1 MQLTPQQ
8 TNSLLEIIDKNQATI
23 IGREF
28 GLDFLSDYDKFL
40 LQNHGI
46 DLDALYLPET
56 DTIFTSFHFGLLSDT
71 LKGIGEVENITY
83 QDLFD
88 YISNG
93 DYIPLTQQELAT
105 LNSIK
110 TQSLSSLRS
119 SNNRIFQDIN
129 NVLHDNSRKTQ
140 EEFIRKEIEQGV
152 RNKKTTREIAN
163 EIAHKTGDW
172 SRDFD
177 RIVQYTSQTA
187 YEHGKAAAIQRQ
199 YGEDVYVYKK
209 VYEGACKHC
218 IRLYLTKG
226 LGSAPKIFKLSQLIA
241 NGSNI
246 GRKVADWLPT
256 LDPIH
261 PYCRCSLV
269 YLSINEN
276 FSWNKEKRGFDFSE
290 VSQNKPVR
298 PRPKI
303 KAIVGGKKVYV

>member
-1 MQLTPQQ
+1 MILSPQQ
-8 TNSLLEIIDKNQATI
+8 TNSLLEIINRNQAII

-40 LQNHGI
+40 LQSFGV
-46 DLDALYLPET
+46 DLDVLYSPQT
-56 DTIFTSFHFGLLSDT
+56 DTIFTSFHFGLLSDA
-71 LKGIGEVENITY
+71 LKDIGEVENITY

-93 DYIPLTQQELAT
+93 DYIPLTQRELAT

-110 TQSLSSLRS
+110 TQSLASLKGI
-119 SNNRIFQDIN
+119 NNRIFQDIN
-129 NVLHDNSRKTQ
+129 NILQDSSRKAQ
-140 EEFIRKEIEQGV
+140 EEFIRNEIERGV

-177 RIVQYTSQTA
+177 RIVQYTSQSA
-187 YEHGKAAAIQRQ
+187 YEKGKAAAIERQ
-199 YGEDVYVYKK
+199 YGDDSEIFVYKQ
-209 VYEGACKHC
+209 VYPGACKHC
-218 IRLYLTKG
+218 VKLYLTNG
-226 LGSAPKIFKLSQLIA
+226 IGSEPKVFKLSELKA
-241 NGSNI
+241 NGSNV

-269 YLSINEN
+269 YLSTAVKPAWDKDKKAFE
-276 FSWNKEKRGFDFSE
+276 E
-290 VSQNKPVR
+290 VKIALKK
-298 PRPKI
+298 PRPKV
-303 KAIVGGKKVYV
+303 KAIVGGKEVYV